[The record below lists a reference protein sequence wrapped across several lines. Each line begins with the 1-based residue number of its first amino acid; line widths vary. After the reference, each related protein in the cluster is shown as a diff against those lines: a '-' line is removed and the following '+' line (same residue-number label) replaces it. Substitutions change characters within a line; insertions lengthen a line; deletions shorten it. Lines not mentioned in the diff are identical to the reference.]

1 MVWRYARVWS
11 VAQTQSL
18 RFRPQTLIQ
27 KRRFPK
33 EEPMSSGA
41 IDDQQSI
48 FGMLIS
54 LLSFTHHPR
63 ASPLSPCPHPLSYN
77 PLPCMWSFCLSSFPT
92 NAIFFSLNLTAEL
105 LQPLFSSPS
114 PFPSNSPSPGLSHLP
129 SPPPLPPL
137 LPLCPSS

>member
-1 MVWRYARVWS
+1 MLCIWCVRSDTALIWLQDGEETDGDDVFSAFSEADVSMEEPTMRTVVDAL
-11 VAQTQSL
+11 AESL

-27 KRRFPK
+27 KRRFLK

-63 ASPLSPCPHPLSYN
+63 ASPLS
-77 PLPCMWSFCLSSFPT
+77 
-92 NAIFFSLNLTAEL
+92 
-105 LQPLFSSPS
+105 SPS
-114 PFPSNSPSPGLSHLP
+114 PLP
-129 SPPPLPPL
+129 T
-137 LPLCPSS
+137 SSFL

>member
-1 MVWRYARVWS
+1 MQKVLYALSLRFGLRLREYELVKVMIFWRGKALYLYSTVNS
-11 VAQTQSL
+11 YLESL

-41 IDDQQSI
+41 INDEQSI

-63 ASPLSPCPHPLSYN
+63 ASPLS
-77 PLPCMWSFCLSSFPT
+77 
-92 NAIFFSLNLTAEL
+92 
-105 LQPLFSSPS
+105 SPS
-114 PFPSNSPSPGLSHLP
+114 PLP
-129 SPPPLPPL
+129 T
-137 LPLCPSS
+137 SSFL